1 MADHETKVTLTGEDK
16 TGPMFKSVQS
26 SISATAKEMEKQLG
40 YGPKESAYWQK
51 RAQDTKH
58 YYDDF
63 LKMQVEAKK
72 RMEDAAAAAAKGG
85 KAGEDAMAK
94 QKTAAQLLTGELAK
108 MVGGYLSVS
117 TAVNTA
123 TKAFTAFAAQQR
135 TVSEL
140 RNATGATGNMAREIV
155 KNIEEIGVASGTSFD
170 KANEAF
176 TNLRETMNLTN
187 EQALKLLPSVITQA
201 AGANT
206 SLSTF
211 SKAFGD
217 YMRNMNVPLEDANKI
232 MEQFSFA
239 SGNMGVNLE
248 KAGPHMAKM
257 AEAARRWG
265 YEGTK
270 GSAVIMS
277 MLAESSKMSEQW
289 TPTAFRQTRVYSC
302 SWGTT
307 AVSGW

>member
-1 MADHETKVTLTGEDK
+1 MAVDRYIK
-16 TGPMFKSVQS
+16 
-26 SISATAKEMEKQLG
+26 
-40 YGPKESAYWQK
+40 
-51 RAQDTKH
+51 
-58 YYDDF
+58 
-63 LKMQVEAKK
+63 
-72 RMEDAAAAAAKGG
+72 
-85 KAGEDAMAK
+85 
-94 QKTAAQLLTGELAK
+94 
-108 MVGGYLSVS
+108 
-117 TAVNTA
+117 
-123 TKAFTAFAAQQR
+123 AQQDFEKLSKDIR
-135 TVSEL
+135 KL
-140 RNATGATGNMAREIV
+140 G

-277 MLAESSKMSEQW
+277 MLAESSKIYGSSDKGARASINLLQELGSDELGKKMMGPYTQTYLPMGELLLTFDSPGTAGPLQVKPGTGGASRVQE
-289 TPTAFRQTRVYSC
+289 TPPSRVRLRKPSR
-302 SWGTT
+302 TDDR
-307 AVSGW
+307 A